1 MKKFPTALAVPRI
14 SFRLWLKM
22 APPLAA
28 IVPALGSAWGVA
40 LGAGAASSDGCDR
53 AAEVEEAGVDAVPF
67 QKTLDV
73 DELRL
78 ERVAQRRRLLGDG
91 GAAEKDN
98 AGQHARDHQADH
110 RQPQRMRQPH
120 HAPEQVAHGVEGDAE
135 QDAGKYQK
143 QRRGE
148 LPGEREQG
156 GEQHDADAA
165 DRYRPRQIVAGLK
178 AIVSRTCH
186 VDSFSQD
193 ILRRQSFAKIA
204 AGIKR
209 ERTRRF
215 DAATLRYAKRCMNLI
230 WRAGEDE
237 MNFKWFGPLAL
248 LAALVIGDQIRI
260 NRPAHKYRLTVE
272 VETPEGR
279 KSASGVV
286 AVHPDRSYT
295 RRGQT
300 RTLGDAVF
308 VDLGQGKNLVALLAH
323 IDNNKLELD
332 GINYVALRAYTAAAG
347 GKRVSFNA
355 MSAQTGI
362 VPVKAEL
369 VPVLVSFAD
378 PANPASARAVA
389 PDDAEAVLGK
399 GYRLQG
405 ITAEVVPNGFWPID
419 FGGML
424 GEPVTRGI
432 VAKLPWLNGAD
443 HPAANALR
451 AAGLPGVDGIDARE
465 AFTRK

>member
-1 MKKFPTALAVPRI
+1 
-14 SFRLWLKM
+14 
-22 APPLAA
+22 
-28 IVPALGSAWGVA
+28 
-40 LGAGAASSDGCDR
+40 
-53 AAEVEEAGVDAVPF
+53 
-67 QKTLDV
+67 
-73 DELRL
+73 
-78 ERVAQRRRLLGDG
+78 
-91 GAAEKDN
+91 
-98 AGQHARDHQADH
+98 
-110 RQPQRMRQPH
+110 
-120 HAPEQVAHGVEGDAE
+120 
-135 QDAGKYQK
+135 
-143 QRRGE
+143 
-148 LPGEREQG
+148 
-156 GEQHDADAA
+156 
-165 DRYRPRQIVAGLK
+165 
-178 AIVSRTCH
+178 
-186 VDSFSQD
+186 
-193 ILRRQSFAKIA
+193 
-204 AGIKR
+204 
-209 ERTRRF
+209 
-215 DAATLRYAKRCMNLI
+215 MNPI
-230 WRAGEDE
+230 ERAGEGK
-237 MNFKWFGPLAL
+237 MSFKWFGPLAL

-279 KSASGVV
+279 KSASGVL
-286 AVHPDRSYT
+286 AVHPDRSYS

-308 VDLGQGKNLVALLAH
+308 VDLGQGRNLVALLAH

-332 GINYVALRAYTAAAG
+332 GINYVALRAYTAAQ

-378 PANPASARAVA
+378 PADPASARAVA
-389 PDDAEAVLGK
+389 PEDAEAVLGK

-443 HPAANALR
+443 SAAATALR